1 MLVAQVKRS
10 TPLNYVAKRIL
21 STTASDRKPA
31 KLNLSNTETPA
42 KIRQAWFAPEF
53 PVQKMT
59 HLLDHDNHEMR
70 QKFREFI
77 SEPVMIPRYFFLPFF
92 NKYPWFRFKE
102 FHLSFAFSFVFLL
115 DKVKSKNRVEKTK
128 DMYKTGP

>member
-31 KLNLSNTETPA
+31 KLNLSNTQTPA

-77 SEPVMIPRYFFLPFF
+77 SEPVMIPRYGFF
-92 NKYPWFRFKE
+92 
-102 FHLSFAFSFVFLL
+102 AIFL
-115 DKVKSKNRVEKTK
+115 KV
-128 DMYKTGP
+128 PLFLI

>member
-59 HLLDHDNHEMR
+59 QLLDHDNHEMR

-77 SEPVMIPRYFFLPFF
+77 SEPVMIPRYFFLLFF
-92 NKYPWFRFKE
+92 DKYPRFRISFKYP
-102 FHLSFAFSFVFLL
+102 LPFLL
-115 DKVKSKNRVEKTK
+115 YFCLTEWGCLAGAHLGLLNCVC
-128 DMYKTGP
+128 

>member
-31 KLNLSNTETPA
+31 KLSLSNTENPP

-77 SEPVMIPRYFFLPFF
+77 SEPVMIPRYDVFFTISDLELNNLIHP
-92 NKYPWFRFKE
+92 
-102 FHLSFAFSFVFLL
+102 LLFSFTFFV
-115 DKVKSKNRVEKTK
+115 
-128 DMYKTGP
+128 